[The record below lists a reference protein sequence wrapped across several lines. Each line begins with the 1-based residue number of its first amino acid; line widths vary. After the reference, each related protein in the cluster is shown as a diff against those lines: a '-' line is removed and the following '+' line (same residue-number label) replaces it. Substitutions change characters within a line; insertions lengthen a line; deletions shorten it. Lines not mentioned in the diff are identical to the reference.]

1 MKSREIHLTKNFTGP
16 VKPDYFEMAEVDVPE
31 PGQDEVQVK
40 NEWLS
45 VDPYMRGR
53 MIGVKTYVEPFK
65 PGEPMEGGAVGRVL
79 KSKSDKF
86 AEGDYVFS
94 MHGWREAWSAP
105 AKGLMKVDANLLPAQ
120 TYLGIAGMPGLT
132 AYVGLKRIIDL
143 KEGETLW
150 MSAGAGAVGTAGIQ
164 FAKAMGAKVI
174 ATAGGPDKC
183 KLCEELGADAAV
195 DYKATDDLA
204 GALRDAAK
212 SIGSKGIDAYYEN
225 VGGDHL
231 EAALDVIK
239 QYGRIAACGMIARYN
254 DERPVPGPANLV
266 QIVGKSLKVQGFIV
280 MDHIDL
286 NDAFIADLSNWM
298 MAGKIKSQETVYEG
312 IEKMP
317 EAFMGLFSGTNTGK
331 MLVKL

>member
-1 MKSREIHLTKNFTGP
+1 MKSREVHLTENFVGEI
-16 VKPDYFEMAEVDVPE
+16 KPDYFEIEEVEIAEPKE
-31 PGQDEVQVK
+31 GEVQVE

-53 MIGVKTYVEPFK
+53 MTGVKTYVEPFE
-65 PGEPMEGGAVGRVL
+65 PGKPMEGGAVGRVV
-79 KSKSDKF
+79 KSKSDRY

-94 MHGWREAWSAP
+94 MHGWREAWTAP
-105 AKGLMKVDANLLPAQ
+105 AKGLMKVDADLLPPQ

-150 MSAGAGAVGTAGIQ
+150 MSAGAGAVGTSGIQ

-174 ATAGGPDKC
+174 ATAGGKEKC
-183 KLCEELGADAAV
+183 DLCRELGADAAV
-195 DYKATDDLA
+195 DYKATDNLA
-204 GALRDAAK
+204 KAVRQAARD
-212 SIGSKGIDAYYEN
+212 IGSSGIDAYYEN

-231 EAALDVIK
+231 QAALDVLK

-254 DERPVPGPANLV
+254 DDRPVPGPSNLV
-266 QIVGKSLKVQGFIV
+266 QIVAKSLKMQGFIV

-286 NDAFIADLSNWM
+286 NEAFVKDLSGWM
-298 MAGKIKSQETVYEG
+298 MSGKVTSKETVYEG

-317 EAFMGLFSGTNTGK
+317 DAFIGLFTGENVGK
-331 MLVKL
+331 MLVKV